1 MEEEKLLRVLRDH
14 KQALGWSLA
23 DLKGIRSSMCMHR
36 ILLEDGHKPS
46 VEAQRRL
53 NPTIKEVVRKEVL
66 KWLDTGVIY
75 PISDSAWVS
84 PVQVVPKKGGTTVIR
99 TENNILLPSR
109 TVIGWR
115 ICIDYRKLNKATR
128 KDHFPLPFLDQM
140 LDRLAGHEYYCFL
153 DGYSGYNQISIAPDD
168 QEKTTFTCPY
178 GTFAFRRMPFGLC
191 NAPGTFQRCM
201 MAIFSD
207 MVEKT
212 IEIFMDDFSVMGNSF
227 DNCLKNLR
235 AVLARCE
242 EINLVLNW
250 EKCHFMVQEG
260 IVLGHRIS
268 ARGIEVDKA
277 NIEAIEMLP
286 PPSSVKGI
294 RSFLGHAGF
303 YRRFIKD
310 FSQIAKP
317 LSNLLVQGIPF
328 EFDPQCLHAF
338 SVLKDKLISAPIVV
352 APDWSYPFELMCDA
366 SDFAIGAVLGQ
377 KREKIFQV
385 IYYASRTLN
394 DAQLNYATTEKELLA
409 IVFAF
414 DKFRPYLIGNKV
426 VVHIDHSAI
435 KYLMTKK
442 DAKPRLIRWVLLL
455 QEFDIEIKDKKGTEN
470 LVADH
475 LSRLEGA
482 RDDVQVNDEFPD
494 EKLFA
499 IEDKKAV
506 PWFADYVNYLVAKV
520 IPPEFNYQKK
530 KRFFAHLKHYY
541 WEEPI
546 LYRHCA
552 DQVKRRCVPEDEM
565 HSILNHCHTLPCG
578 GHFGGQRT
586 AAKVLQSGFYW
597 PSLFKDA
604 YQFVSTCDKC
614 QRMGNISRKD
624 EPPMHPI
631 LEVEL
636 FDLWGIDF
644 MGPFPASYNNL
655 YILLAV
661 DYVSKWV
668 EAIPTRTNDAKV
680 VAHFLRSN
688 IFSRFGTPRALI
700 TDNGTHF
707 CNKVIDKVL

>member
-1 MEEEKLLRVLRDH
+1 MARITVPSVEQPPKMEQKPLPSHLKYAYLGVASTLPVIISASLTELEEEKLLRVLRDH
-14 KQALGWSLA
+14 KHALGWSLA
-23 DLKGIRSSMCMHR
+23 DLKGIRPSMCMHR
-36 ILLEDGHKPS
+36 ILMEEGYKPS

-53 NPTIKEVVRKEVL
+53 NPTMKQVVRKEVL

-109 TVIGWR
+109 TVTGWR
-115 ICIDYRKLNKATR
+115 IFIDYRKLNKATR

-140 LDRLAGHEYYCFL
+140 LDRLAGHESYCFL
-153 DGYSGYNQISIAPDD
+153 DGYSGYNQIAIAPED

-178 GTFAFRRMPFGLC
+178 GTFTFKRMPFGLC

-212 IEIFMDDFSVMGNSF
+212 IEIFMDDFSVLGNSF
-227 DNCLKNLR
+227 DNCLENLR
-235 AVLARCE
+235 SVLVRCE
-242 EINLVLNW
+242 ETNLVLNW

-268 ARGIEVDKA
+268 ARGIEVDRAK
-277 NIEAIEMLP
+277 IEAIEKLP

-303 YRRFIKD
+303 YRLFIKD

-328 EFDPQCLHAF
+328 EFDSQCLHSF
-338 SVLKDKLISAPIVV
+338 SLLKDKLVSAPIVV
-352 APDWSYPFELMCDA
+352 APDWSFTFELMCDA

-377 KREKIFQV
+377 KREKNFQV
-385 IYYASRTLN
+385 IYYTSRTLN
-394 DAQLNYATTEKELLA
+394 DAQQNYATTEKELLA

-414 DKFRPYLIGNKV
+414 DKFKPYLIGNKV
-426 VVHIDHSAI
+426 VVHTDHSAI

-442 DAKPRLIRWVLLL
+442 DAKPRLIQWVLLL
-455 QEFDIEIKDKKGTEN
+455 QELDVEIKDKKGTEN

-482 RDDVQVNDEFPD
+482 SDEVQVNDDFLD
-494 EKLFA
+494 EQLLTIDDKRA
-499 IEDKKAV
+499 I

-520 IPPEFNYQKK
+520 VPPEFNYQQK

-546 LYRHCA
+546 LYRHCT
-552 DQVKRRCVPEDEM
+552 DQVIRRCVPEDEM
-565 HSILNHCHTLPCG
+565 TSILNHCHTLPCG
-578 GHFGGQRT
+578 GHFGG
-586 AAKVLQSGFYW
+586 
-597 PSLFKDA
+597 
-604 YQFVSTCDKC
+604 
-614 QRMGNISRKD
+614 
-624 EPPMHPI
+624 
-631 LEVEL
+631 
-636 FDLWGIDF
+636 
-644 MGPFPASYNNL
+644 
-655 YILLAV
+655 
-661 DYVSKWV
+661 
-668 EAIPTRTNDAKV
+668 
-680 VAHFLRSN
+680 
-688 IFSRFGTPRALI
+688 
-700 TDNGTHF
+700 
-707 CNKVIDKVL
+707 